1 VSFTTIEAAA
11 RAKVESKSIPFK
23 DSTLYVNYFESKS
36 VRQAHTEEL
45 KDKAEFERYRKLI

>member
-1 VSFTTIEAAA
+1 MSFSTIEAAA

-36 VRQAHTEEL
+36 VRQAHTEES
-45 KDKAEFERYRKLI
+45 KDKAEFEKYRKLI